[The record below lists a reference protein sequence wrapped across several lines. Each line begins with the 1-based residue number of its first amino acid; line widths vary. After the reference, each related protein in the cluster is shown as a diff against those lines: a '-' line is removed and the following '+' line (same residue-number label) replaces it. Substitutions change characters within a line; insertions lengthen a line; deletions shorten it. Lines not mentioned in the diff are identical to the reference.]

1 MAEKKNILLDTPHGE
16 IVISVE
22 EKDYEVALA
31 LLHRES
37 RVWKAEAAALKNTS
51 YHVFNELGEL
61 MKKHEI
67 KADFYEISSKVM
79 VEGERR

>member
-16 IVISVE
+16 IMISVKE
-22 EKDYEVALA
+22 EDYEVALA
-31 LLHRES
+31 LLRRES
-37 RVWKAEAAALKNTS
+37 CVWKAEAAAFKDTS
-51 YHVFNELGEL
+51 YHIFNNLGEL

-67 KADFYEISSKVM
+67 KADFYEISSTVM